1 MRYTRIQNITENV
14 FIVEHFK
21 SKIMVKNK
29 VGAEPKGRVKHS
41 FTKDAGIHEG
51 IHRNEPGWYDGKLH
65 CYCFG
70 YGYFFHRG
78 KALGTKLTPDYIKE
92 NWDKEGWCEGL
103 KGACMAIISR
113 ECKIA
118 VIKEGTDYSWSIETG
133 LPVGYTIYK
142 TDEDIPLYDITE
154 PKNKKVLINMHM
166 TYLIKKYLET
176 FYHEYKVLNSVSKQI
191 PYCYDV
197 NRDQYFTEI
206 KVFAYKYKFIPKC
219 KPLYTKPYWVN
230 DYKVDFPTIKTILED
245 KLFTDEEKLK
255 IEKCKF
261 YTKFCLYKGISWKE
275 LDKNWSDD
283 YIEEVKIKD
292 KDKAEAFDK
301 LAKRYADKSKANY
314 KEALA
319 KANSSVDDW
328 RKPNYNARITYM
340 RYYANYS
347 NRTIEPITSS
357 INKVAFS
364 NTQLRLKPGK
374 PNWVETSRGAI
385 VPLETAINI
394 FNQLY
399 TDYILSGKTEFK
411 FKRDEFKIGSFSVSS
426 ISYEDKFVDLIKCG
440 HDEPEK
446 LGYKEWKFCIG
457 CHILWFD
464 DIKDFA
470 RYYNLQDRLAFPLNR
485 TTEECMENHLIHLH
499 SGRTIEAVGMIDI

>member
-1 MRYTRIQNITENV
+1 
-14 FIVEHFK
+14 
-21 SKIMVKNK
+21 MVKSK
-29 VGAEPKGRVKHS
+29 VGAEPKDKVKHS

-51 IHRNEPGWYDGKLH
+51 IHRDEPGWYDGKLH

-78 KALGTKLTPDYIKE
+78 KPLGIKLTPDYIKE
-92 NWDKEGWCEGL
+92 NWDKEGWCGGL
-103 KGACMAIISR
+103 KGACMAIINR
-113 ECKIA
+113 ERKIA
-118 VIKEGTDYSWSIETG
+118 VIKEGTDYSWSIKTG

-154 PKNKKVLINMHM
+154 PKNKKVLIKMHM

-176 FYHEYKVLNSVSKQI
+176 YYHEYKVLNSGSKQI
-191 PYCYDV
+191 PNYG
-197 NRDQYFTEI
+197 NEHRLQYFTEI
-206 KVFAYKYKFIPKC
+206 KGFANKYKFIPKC
-219 KPLYTKPYWVN
+219 KPLYTKPYWIN

-245 KLFTDEEKLK
+245 KLFTDEELLK
-255 IEKCKF
+255 IKKCKF
-261 YTKFCLYKGISWKE
+261 YTKFCIHKGISWKE
-275 LDKNWSDD
+275 LNKNWSDD

-292 KDKAEAFDK
+292 K
-301 LAKRYADKSKANY
+301 
-314 KEALA
+314 A
-319 KANSSVDDW
+319 KAV
-328 RKPNYNARITYM
+328 
-340 RYYANYS
+340 
-347 NRTIEPITSS
+347 
-357 INKVAFS
+357 FS

-385 VPLETAINI
+385 VPLETAINV

-399 TDYILSGKTEFK
+399 TNYILSGKTMFK
-411 FKRDEFKIGSFSVSS
+411 FKRDEFRIGSFCVSS
-426 ISYEDKFVDLIKCG
+426 ISYEDKFVDIIKCG
-440 HDEPEK
+440 QDEPEK
-446 LGYKEWKFCIG
+446 SGYKEWKFIIG

-499 SGRTIEAVGMIDI
+499 SGRTIEAVGMSDI

>member
-1 MRYTRIQNITENV
+1 MT
-14 FIVEHFK
+14 K
-21 SKIMVKNK
+21 SK
-29 VGAEPKGRVKHS
+29 VGAEPKGKVKHS

-51 IHRNEPGWYDGKLH
+51 IHRDEPGWYDGKLH

-78 KALGTKLTPDYIKE
+78 KPLGTKLTPDYIKE
-92 NWDKEGWCEGL
+92 NWDREGWCGGL
-103 KGACMAIISR
+103 KGACMAIINR
-113 ECKIA
+113 ERKIA
-118 VIKEGTDYSWSIETG
+118 VIKEGTDYSWSIKTG

-154 PKNKKVLINMHM
+154 PKNKKVLIKMHM

-176 FYHEYKVLNSVSKQI
+176 YYHEYKVLNSGSKQI
-191 PYCYDV
+191 PNYG
-197 NRDQYFTEI
+197 NEHRLQYFTEI
-206 KVFAYKYKFIPKC
+206 KGFANKYKFIPKC
-219 KPLYTKPYWVN
+219 KPLYTKPYWIN

-261 YTKFCLYKGISWKE
+261 YTKFCIHKGISWKE

-283 YIEEVKIKD
+283 YIEEVII
-292 KDKAEAFDK
+292 KDKAEEEAFR
-301 LAKRYADKSKANY
+301 KREAEYKIKTEQNY
-314 KEALA
+314 KAALA
-319 KANSSVDDW
+319 KANQTIDEW
-328 RKPNYNARITYM
+328 RKGDTKQEIHYI
-340 RYYANYS
+340 RYYANPDTREIKAINAVLY
-347 NRTIEPITSS
+347 RTMFP
-357 INKVAFS
+357 
-364 NTQLRLKPGK
+364 NTQLRIKVDR
-374 PNWVETSRGAI
+374 PNWVETSKGAL
-385 VPLETAINI
+385 VPLETAINV

-399 TDYILSGKTEFK
+399 TDYILSGKTMFK
-411 FKRDEFKIGSFSVSS
+411 FKRDEFKIGSFCVSS
-426 ISYEDKFVDLIKCG
+426 ISYEDKFVDLIECG
-440 HDEPEK
+440 QDEPEK

-470 RYYNLQDRLAFPLNR
+470 RYYNLQLRLAFPLDK

-499 SGRTIEAVGMIDI
+499 SGRTIEAVGTIDI

>member
-1 MRYTRIQNITENV
+1 MA
-14 FIVEHFK
+14 
-21 SKIMVKNK
+21 KNK
-29 VGAEPKGRVKHS
+29 VGAELNRKVKHS

-51 IHRNEPGWYDGKLH
+51 IHRDEPGWHDGKLH

-78 KALGTKLTPDYIKE
+78 KPLGIKLTPDYIKE
-92 NWDKEGWCEGL
+92 NWDKEGWCGGL
-103 KGACMAIISR
+103 KGACMAIINR
-113 ECKIA
+113 ERKIA
-118 VIKEGTDYSWSIETG
+118 VIKEGTDYSWSIKIG

-142 TDEDIPLYDITE
+142 TDENIPLYDITE
-154 PKNKKVLINMHM
+154 PKNKKVLIKMHM

-176 FYHEYKVLNSVSKQI
+176 YYHEYKVLNSGSKQI
-191 PYCYDV
+191 PNYG
-197 NRDQYFTEI
+197 NEHRLQYFTEI
-206 KVFAYKYKFIPKC
+206 KGFANKYKFIPKC

-245 KLFTDEEKLK
+245 KLFTDEELLK
-255 IEKCKF
+255 INKCKF
-261 YTKFCLYKGISWKE
+261 YTKFCLHKGISWKE

-283 YIEEVKIKD
+283 YIGEIKIKD
-292 KDKAEAFDK
+292 KAKAEAFDK
-301 LAKRYADKSKANY
+301 LAKRYADKSEANY
-314 KEALA
+314 KKALS
-319 KANSSVDDW
+319 KVNSSVNDW
-328 RKPNYNARITYM
+328 RKPNYTSKIKYI
-340 RYYANYS
+340 RYYANYYK
-347 NRTIEPITSS
+347 RTIEPIPSF
-357 INKVAFS
+357 IHKAVFS

-385 VPLETAINI
+385 VPLETAINV

-399 TDYILSGKTEFK
+399 TNYILSGKTMFK
-411 FKRDEFKIGSFSVSS
+411 FKRDEFRIGSFCVSS
-426 ISYEDKFVDLIKCG
+426 ISYEDKFVDIIKCG
-440 HDEPEK
+440 QDEPEK
-446 LGYKEWKFCIG
+446 SGYKEWKFIIG

-499 SGRTIEAVGMIDI
+499 SGRIIEAVGMTDI

>member
-1 MRYTRIQNITENV
+1 MT
-14 FIVEHFK
+14 K
-21 SKIMVKNK
+21 SK

-78 KALGTKLTPDYIKE
+78 KSLGTKLTPDYIKE
-92 NWDKEGWCEGL
+92 NWDKEGWCGGL

-113 ECKIA
+113 ERKIA
-118 VIKEGTDYSWSIETG
+118 VIKEGTYYSWSIETG

-154 PKNKKVLINMHM
+154 PKNKKVLINMHI

-191 PYCYDV
+191 PYYYDV

-206 KVFAYKYKFIPKC
+206 KVFADKYKFIPKC
-219 KPLYTKPYWVN
+219 KPLYAKPYWVN
-230 DYKVDFPTIKTILED
+230 NYKVDFPTIKIILED

-301 LAKRYADKSKANY
+301 LAKRCADKSKANY

-328 RKPNYNARITYM
+328 RKPNYNARITYT

-364 NTQLRLKPGK
+364 NTQLRLKPGR

-385 VPLETAINI
+385 VPLETAINV

-399 TDYILSGKTEFK
+399 TDYILSDKTIFK
-411 FKRDEFKIGSFSVSS
+411 FKRDEFKIGSFCVSS
-426 ISYEDKFVDLIKCG
+426 ISYEDKFVDIIKCG
-440 HDEPEK
+440 QDEPEK
-446 LGYKEWKFCIG
+446 SGYKEWKFIIG

-470 RYYNLQDRLAFPLNR
+470 RYYNLQDRLSFPLNR

-499 SGRTIEAVGMIDI
+499 SGRTIEAVGMTDI

>member
-1 MRYTRIQNITENV
+1 MT
-14 FIVEHFK
+14 K
-21 SKIMVKNK
+21 SK
-29 VGAEPKGRVKHS
+29 VGAEPNKKVKHS

-51 IHRNEPGWYDGKLH
+51 IHRDEPGWYDAKLH

-78 KALGTKLTPDYIKE
+78 KSLGTKLTPNYIKD
-92 NWDKEGWCEGL
+92 NWDREGWCGGL
-103 KGACMAIISR
+103 KGTCMAIINR
-113 ECKIA
+113 ERKIA
-118 VIKEGTDYSWSIETG
+118 VIKEGTDYSWSIKYG

-154 PKNKKVLINMHM
+154 PKNKKVLIKMHM

-176 FYHEYKVLNSVSKQI
+176 YYHEYKVLNSGSKQI
-191 PYCYDV
+191 PNCG
-197 NRDQYFTEI
+197 NGHRLRYFTEI
-206 KVFAYKYKFIPKC
+206 KDFADKYKFIPKC
-219 KPLYTKPYWVN
+219 KPLYTKPYWIN

-245 KLFTDEEKLK
+245 KLFTDEELLK
-255 IEKCKF
+255 INKCKF
-261 YTKFCLYKGISWKE
+261 YTKFCLHKGISWKE
-275 LDKNWSDD
+275 LNKNWSDD

-292 KDKAEAFDK
+292 KAKAEAFDK
-301 LAKRYADKSKANY
+301 LAKKYADKSEANY
-314 KEALA
+314 KEALS
-319 KANSSVDDW
+319 KVNSSVDDW
-328 RKPNYNARITYM
+328 RKPNYTSKIKYI

-347 NRTIEPITSS
+347 NRSISPIPSF
-357 INKVAFS
+357 INKAVFS

-385 VPLETAINI
+385 VHIETAINV
-394 FNQLY
+394 FNQIY
-399 TDYILSGKTEFK
+399 TNYILSGKTMFR
-411 FKRDEFKIGSFSVSS
+411 FKRDELKIGSFCVSS

-470 RYYNLQDRLAFPLNR
+470 RYYNLQDKLSFPLNR

-499 SGRTIEAVGMIDI
+499 SGRTIEAVGMTDI

>member
-1 MRYTRIQNITENV
+1 MTKE
-14 FIVEHFK
+14 
-21 SKIMVKNK
+21 K
-29 VGAEPKGRVKHS
+29 VGAEPKNKVKHS

-51 IHRNEPGWYDGKLH
+51 IHRDEPGWYDAKLH

-78 KALGTKLTPDYIKE
+78 KSLGTKLTPNYIKD
-92 NWDKEGWCEGL
+92 NWDREGWCGAL
-103 KGACMAIISR
+103 KGTCMAIINR
-113 ECKIA
+113 ERKIA
-118 VIKEGTDYSWSIETG
+118 VIKEGTDYSWSIKYG

-154 PKNKKVLINMHM
+154 PKNKKVLIKMHM
-166 TYLIKKYLET
+166 IYLIKKYLET
-176 FYHEYKVLNSVSKQI
+176 YYHEYKVLNSGSKQI
-191 PYCYDV
+191 PNYGKEH
-197 NRDQYFTEI
+197 RLRYFTEI
-206 KVFAYKYKFIPKC
+206 EDFADKYKFIPKC
-219 KPLYTKPYWVN
+219 KPLYTKPYWIN

-245 KLFTDEEKLK
+245 KLFTDEELLK
-255 IEKCKF
+255 INKCKF
-261 YTKFCLYKGISWKE
+261 YTKFCLHKGISWKE
-275 LDKNWSDD
+275 LNKNWSNV

-292 KDKAEAFDK
+292 KAKAEAFDK
-301 LAKRYADKSKANY
+301 LAKIYADKSEANY

-319 KANSSVDDW
+319 KVNSSVDDW
-328 RKPNYNARITYM
+328 RKPNYTSKIEYI

-347 NRTIEPITSS
+347 NRS
-357 INKVAFS
+357 INPIPSFINKTVFS

-385 VPLETAINI
+385 VHIETAINV
-394 FNQLY
+394 FNQIY
-399 TDYILSGKTEFK
+399 TNYILSGKTMFR
-411 FKRDEFKIGSFSVSS
+411 FKRDEFKIGSFCVSS
-426 ISYEDKFVDLIKCG
+426 ISYEYKFVDLIECG

-470 RYYNLQDRLAFPLNR
+470 RYYSLQDKLSFPLDK
-485 TTEECMENHLIHLH
+485 TTAECMENHLIHLS
-499 SGRTIEAVGMIDI
+499 SGRTIEAVGTLDI

>member
-1 MRYTRIQNITENV
+1 MT
-14 FIVEHFK
+14 K
-21 SKIMVKNK
+21 SK
-29 VGAEPKGRVKHS
+29 VGAKPNKKVKHS

-51 IHRNEPGWYDGKLH
+51 IHRDEPGWYDGKLY

-78 KALGTKLTPDYIKE
+78 KSLGTKLTTDYIKK
-92 NWDKEGWCEGL
+92 NWDKEGWCGGL
-103 KGACMAIISR
+103 KGACMAVINR
-113 ECKIA
+113 ERKIA
-118 VIKEGTDYSWSIETG
+118 VIKEGTDYSWSIKYG

-154 PKNKKVLINMHM
+154 PKNKKVLIKMHM

-176 FYHEYKVLNSVSKQI
+176 YYHEYKVLNSGSKQI
-191 PYCYDV
+191 PNYGSEH
-197 NRDQYFTEI
+197 RLQYFTEI
-206 KVFAYKYKFIPKC
+206 KGFANKYKFIPKC
-219 KPLYTKPYWVN
+219 KPLYTKPYWIN

-245 KLFTDEEKLK
+245 KLFTDEELLK
-255 IEKCKF
+255 INKCKF
-261 YTKFCLYKGISWKE
+261 YTKFCLHKGISWKE

-292 KDKAEAFDK
+292 KAKAEAFDK
-301 LAKRYADKSKANY
+301 LAKRYADKSEANY
-314 KEALA
+314 KEALS
-319 KANSSVDDW
+319 KVNSSVNDW
-328 RKPNYNARITYM
+328 RKPNYTSKIKYI
-340 RYYANYS
+340 RYYANYYK
-347 NRTIEPITSS
+347 RTIEPIPSV
-357 INKVAFS
+357 IHKAVFS
-364 NTQLRLKPGK
+364 NTQFRLKPGK

-394 FNQLY
+394 FNRLY
-399 TDYILSGKTEFK
+399 TDYILSGKTIFR
-411 FKRDEFKIGSFSVSS
+411 FKRDEFKIGSFCVSS

-440 HDEPEK
+440 HDEPDK

-470 RYYNLQDRLAFPLNR
+470 RYYNLQNRLAFPLNR

-499 SGRTIEAVGMIDI
+499 SGRTIEAVGMTDI

>member
-1 MRYTRIQNITENV
+1 MT
-14 FIVEHFK
+14 K
-21 SKIMVKNK
+21 SK
-29 VGAEPKGRVKHS
+29 VGAEPKGKVKHS

-51 IHRNEPGWYDGKLH
+51 IHRDEPGWYDGKLH

-78 KALGTKLTPDYIKE
+78 KSLGTKLTPDYIKD
-92 NWDKEGWCEGL
+92 NWDKEGWCGGL
-103 KGACMAIISR
+103 KGACMAVVNR
-113 ECKIA
+113 ERKIA
-118 VIKEGTDYSWSIETG
+118 VIKEGTDYSWSIKHG

-166 TYLIKKYLET
+166 TYLIKKYLGT
-176 FYHEYKVLNSVSKQI
+176 FYHEYKVLNSGSKQI
-191 PYCYDV
+191 PNYGSE
-197 NRDQYFTEI
+197 NRLRYFTEI
-206 KVFAYKYKFIPKC
+206 KGFANKYKFIPKC
-219 KPLYTKPYWVN
+219 KPLYTKPYWLN

-245 KLFTDEEKLK
+245 KLFTDEEQLK
-255 IEKCKF
+255 IKKCKF
-261 YTKFCLYKGISWKE
+261 YTKFCLHKGISWKE
-275 LDKNWSDD
+275 LDKNWSDE
-283 YIEEVKIKD
+283 YVEEVKIKD
-292 KDKAEAFDK
+292 KAKAEAFDK
-301 LAKRYADKSKANY
+301 LAKKYANKSKANY
-314 KEALA
+314 EKALT

-328 RKPNYNARITYM
+328 RKPNYTSKIKYM
-340 RYYANYS
+340 RYYANYY
-347 NRTIEPITSS
+347 NRTIEPIPSF
-357 INKVAFS
+357 INKAVFS
-364 NTQLRLKPGK
+364 NTQLRLKAGK

-399 TDYILSGKTEFK
+399 TNYILSGKTEFK

-440 HDEPEK
+440 DDEPEK

-464 DIKDFA
+464 DIKNFA

>member
-1 MRYTRIQNITENV
+1 MA
-14 FIVEHFK
+14 
-21 SKIMVKNK
+21 KNK
-29 VGAEPKGRVKHS
+29 VGAEPNRKVKHS

-51 IHRNEPGWYDGKLH
+51 IHRDEPGWYDGKLH

-78 KALGTKLTPDYIKE
+78 KPLGIKLTPDYIKE
-92 NWDKEGWCEGL
+92 NWDKEGWCGGL
-103 KGACMAIISR
+103 KGACMAIINR
-113 ECKIA
+113 ERKIA
-118 VIKEGTDYSWSIETG
+118 VIKEGTDYSWSIKIG

-142 TDEDIPLYDITE
+142 TDENIPLYDITE
-154 PKNKKVLINMHM
+154 PKNKKVLIKMHM

-176 FYHEYKVLNSVSKQI
+176 YYHEYKVLNSGSKQI
-191 PYCYDV
+191 PNYG
-197 NRDQYFTEI
+197 NEHRLQYFTEI
-206 KVFAYKYKFIPKC
+206 KGFANKYKFIPKC

-245 KLFTDEEKLK
+245 KLFTDEELLK
-255 IEKCKF
+255 INKCKF
-261 YTKFCLYKGISWKE
+261 YTKFCLHKGISWKE

-283 YIEEVKIKD
+283 YIGEIKIKD
-292 KDKAEAFDK
+292 KAKAEAFDK
-301 LAKRYADKSKANY
+301 LAKRYADKSEANY
-314 KEALA
+314 KKALS
-319 KANSSVDDW
+319 KVNSSVNDW
-328 RKPNYNARITYM
+328 RKPNYTSKIKYI
-340 RYYANYS
+340 RYYANYYK
-347 NRTIEPITSS
+347 RTIEPIPSF
-357 INKVAFS
+357 IHKAVFS

-385 VPLETAINI
+385 VPLETAINV

-399 TDYILSGKTEFK
+399 TNYILSGKTMFK
-411 FKRDEFKIGSFSVSS
+411 FKRDEFRIGSFCVSS
-426 ISYEDKFVDLIKCG
+426 ISYEDKFVDIIKCG
-440 HDEPEK
+440 QDEPEK
-446 LGYKEWKFCIG
+446 SGYKEWKFIIG

-499 SGRTIEAVGMIDI
+499 SGRIIEAVGMTDI

>member
-1 MRYTRIQNITENV
+1 
-14 FIVEHFK
+14 
-21 SKIMVKNK
+21 MVKSK
-29 VGAEPKGRVKHS
+29 VGAEPKGKVKHS

-51 IHRNEPGWYDGKLH
+51 IHRDEPGWYDGKLH

-92 NWDKEGWCEGL
+92 NWDKEGWCGGL
-103 KGACMAIISR
+103 KGACMAVINR
-113 ECKIA
+113 ERKIA
-118 VIKEGTDYSWSIETG
+118 VIKEGTDYSWSIKYG

-154 PKNKKVLINMHM
+154 SKNKKVLIKMHM

-176 FYHEYKVLNSVSKQI
+176 YYHEYKVLNSGSKQI
-191 PYCYDV
+191 PSYSSEH
-197 NRDQYFTEI
+197 RLRYFTEI
-206 KVFAYKYKFIPKC
+206 KVFADKYKFIPKC
-219 KPLYTKPYWVN
+219 KPLYTKPYWIN

-245 KLFTDEEKLK
+245 KLFTDEELLK
-255 IEKCKF
+255 INKCKF
-261 YTKFCLYKGISWKE
+261 YTKFCLHKGISWKE

-283 YIEEVKIKD
+283 YIGEVKIKD
-292 KDKAEAFDK
+292 KAKAEAFDK
-301 LAKRYADKSKANY
+301 LAKRYADKSEANF

-328 RKPNYNARITYM
+328 RKPNYTSKIKYI

-347 NRTIEPITSS
+347 NRSIKPIASF
-357 INKVAFS
+357 IHKVAFS

-385 VPLETAINI
+385 VPLETAINV

-399 TDYILSGKTEFK
+399 TNYILSGKTIFRFK
-411 FKRDEFKIGSFSVSS
+411 HDEFRIGSFCVSS
-426 ISYEDKFVDLIKCG
+426 ISYEDKFVDIIKCG
-440 HDEPEK
+440 QDEPEK
-446 LGYKEWKFCIG
+446 SGYKEWKFIIG

-470 RYYNLQDRLAFPLNR
+470 RYYNLQDRLAFPLDR
-485 TTEECMENHLIHLH
+485 TTKECMENHLIHLH
-499 SGRTIEAVGMIDI
+499 SGKTIEAVGMTDI